1 MTKMTKKVALE
12 IAMTA
17 IHANEIKEYHFAGSE
32 ISYSAQEAIEKL
44 LAMSEALDRKPT
56 SGEKRMTENQ
66 RQNVGYRAN
75 IMELLSDGVAR
86 TASEILKSEIEF
98 PIEMSIQRVTAMLR
112 QLTLDGQVEREK
124 VKGVTY
130 FKKVEPKAEE
140 EEGE

>member
-17 IHANEIKEYHFAGSE
+17 IHACENKEYHFAGSDVT
-32 ISYSAQEAIEKL
+32 YSAQEAIEKL
-44 LAMSEALDRKPT
+44 LAMSEALDRKST

-66 RQNVGYRAN
+66 RQNVGYRAD

-86 TASEILKSEIEF
+86 TASEILKSEIDF
-98 PIEMSIQRVTAMLR
+98 PVEMSIQRVTAMLR
-112 QLTLDGQVEREK
+112 QLTLDGAVEREK
-124 VKGVTY
+124 VKGVTF

-140 EEGE
+140 DE

>member
-17 IHANEIKEYHFAGSE
+17 IHACENKEYHFAGSE
-32 ISYSAQEAIEKL
+32 VTYSAQEAIEKL
-44 LAMSEALDRKPT
+44 LAMSEALDRKSA

-124 VKGVTY
+124 VKGVTF
-130 FKKVEPKAEE
+130 FKKVEPKTEE